1 MFGIFAGT
9 LRPWQKA
16 IVASF
21 WVLASF
27 LAAQLLV
34 VAIFLVLRM
43 VNVTIA
49 LDQVVLQSVLAAVV
63 YVLTLGILIGLPW
76 WLKRRRTSRQDI
88 GLTGLPT
95 WLDLGLGPAGFVV
108 YLLAS
113 AAVVAL
119 VSALVPAFDSTQAQE
134 TGFEGLTMQYEY
146 LLAFATLVVLA
157 PIAEEILF
165 RGYLYGKLRKNIPL
179 LPAII
184 VTSLLFGFVHFQ
196 WNVGV
201 DVFVLS
207 VVACILREITGT
219 IWAGILLHMIKN
231 GVAFYF
237 LFINTTFL
245 VQ

>member
-1 MFGIFAGT
+1 MFGVFTGT

-16 IVASF
+16 IMASF

-27 LAAQLLV
+27 FAAQLF
-34 VAIFLVLRM
+34 I
-43 VNVTIA
+43 
-49 LDQVVLQSVLAAVV
+49 VVLFLLLESAGITIVVNQTVLQATMAAVV
-63 YVLTLGILIGLPW
+63 YIVTLGVLIGVPW
-76 WLKRRRTSRQDI
+76 WVKKRKTSRKEV

-95 WLDLGLGPAGFVV
+95 WADLGLGPAGFVV

-113 AAVVAL
+113 AAVVSLVGAL
-119 VSALVPAFDSTQAQE
+119 IPAFDVSQVQE
-134 TGFEGLTMQYEY
+134 TGFEGLSLQYEY

-165 RGYLYGKLRKNIPL
+165 RGYLYGKLRKVIPL
-179 LPAII
+179 WLAIL
-184 VTSLLFGFVHFQ
+184 VTSVIFGFVHFQ

-207 VVACILREITGT
+207 IVACILREVTGT

-231 GVAFYF
+231 GLAFYF

-245 VQ
+245 IQ